1 MYNCHNY
8 FLSKLKYII
17 VNFDM
22 MLAENEPENNL
33 TKSKW
38 NYLESLVDKAN
49 EVFKV
54 PKRTNYLDSDNS
66 DGYVSKEESQKRISM
81 IFISLALLLN
91 VVLVS
96 LIVLHLEVTKEN
108 QTQMIFHDYEGNI
121 LFCCKS
127 AL

>member
-1 MYNCHNY
+1 
-8 FLSKLKYII
+8 
-17 VNFDM
+17 

-66 DGYVSKEESQKRISM
+66 DSYVSKEESQKRISV

-91 VVLVS
+91 VVSVS
-96 LIVLHLEVTKEN
+96 LIVLHFELTKGD
-108 QTQMIFHDYEGNI
+108 QIQMIFHDYEGKI
-121 LFCCKS
+121 LFLLKVGIIVNTFTIRQGRS
-127 AL
+127 

>member
-1 MYNCHNY
+1 
-8 FLSKLKYII
+8 
-17 VNFDM
+17 M
-22 MLAENEPENNL
+22 MLAENEPENNI

-66 DGYVSKEESQKRISM
+66 DSYVSKEESQKRISV
-81 IFISLALLLN
+81 IFISLALFLN

-96 LIVLHLEVTKEN
+96 LIVLLFEVIKGN
-108 QTQMIFHDYEGNI
+108 QIQMIFHDYEGKI
-121 LFCCKS
+121 LFLLKVGIIHCKYFYHQTRKV
-127 AL
+127 LKCL

>member
-1 MYNCHNY
+1 MNKKDKDTTKNKWDY
-8 FLSKLKYII
+8 F
-17 VNFDM
+17 
-22 MLAENEPENNL
+22 E
-33 TKSKW
+33 T
-38 NYLESLVDKAN
+38 LVDKAN

-66 DGYVSKEESQKRISM
+66 DGYVSKEESQKRISV

-108 QTQMIFHDYEGNI
+108 QTQMIFHDYEGKI
-121 LFCCKS
+121 LFC
-127 AL
+127 

>member
-1 MYNCHNY
+1 
-8 FLSKLKYII
+8 
-17 VNFDM
+17 M
-22 MLAENEPENNL
+22 MLAENEPENNI

-66 DGYVSKEESQKRISM
+66 DGYVSKEESQKRISV
-81 IFISLALLLN
+81 IFISLALFLN

-96 LIVLHLEVTKEN
+96 LIVLHLELAKEN
-108 QTQMIFHDYEGNI
+108 PSQMNLPDYEGKI
-121 LFCCKS
+121 LFC
-127 AL
+127 

>member
-1 MYNCHNY
+1 
-8 FLSKLKYII
+8 
-17 VNFDM
+17 M

-38 NYLESLVDKAN
+38 NYLETLIDKAN

-66 DGYVSKEESQKRISM
+66 DGYVSKEESQKRISV

-96 LIVLHLEVTKEN
+96 LIFLLFELIKGN
-108 QTQMIFHDYEGNI
+108 QIRIIFHDYEGKI
-121 LFCCKS
+121 LFC
-127 AL
+127 